1 MVKRY
6 KVIKEFDVVR
16 KDQIFEYNEDCNLY
30 EYSVTSEGDR
40 TFYNTYMSLSPSICE
55 ELEEEGFLEA
65 MDKEELVDST
75 NSKSAIKLTAIS
87 ALIADLKN
95 KYEAR
100 NAKVQ
105 KKYDA
110 GKMQTCVKVEH
121 DTVHFNLMKL
131 LNQFEKIVNE

>member
-1 MVKRY
+1 MKEY
-6 KVIKEFDVVR
+6 KVIKEFGCAKVNDTFHY
-16 KDQIFEYNEDCNLY
+16 DENEAAYCM
-30 EYSVTSEGDR
+30 SVQEDHGSR
-40 TFYNTYMSLSPSICE
+40 YMMLSVNYINSLVE
-55 ELEEEGFLEA
+55 DGFLEEL
-65 MDKEELVDST
+65 KELNEVDMQSVM
-75 NSKSAIKLTAIS
+75 KIEAIKC
-87 ALIADLKN
+87 LIEDLKS